1 MRTSFINSFV
11 RSSAARDAAPLTER
25 PVLPA
30 VVQGEA
36 GVTPRNLDQA
46 AASWVGA
53 YARPVA
59 RLWWSDVGSFD
70 RELRSAD
77 DDRLTEMHRWARL
90 REEESDRPG
99 MGRNPK
105 ARRMFRQMRQAAEE
119 RLEERGLLW
128 Q

>member
-1 MRTSFINSFV
+1 M
-11 RSSAARDAAPLTER
+11 SSAEPC
-25 PVLPA
+25 
-30 VVQGEA
+30 
-36 GVTPRNLDQA
+36 QA
-46 AASWVGA
+46 SASWGGA

-77 DDRLTEMHRWARL
+77 DDRLTEMHRWARQ